1 MTADVKP
8 LNLGSD
14 TPLTETAS
22 PAVEAAGGKPKM
34 SLNLKKFK
42 PALPWALLIL
52 FGVATGY
59 GLSRL
64 NPSAGMPRKLKSVEE
79 GITVG
84 STYGVADEQSFTDSA
99 EGALTAG
106 GIDGEGSHHLVRPG
120 GDSQNVYLTSSIIDL
135 DQFVGRSVKVWG
147 ETFQAQKAGWLMD
160 VGRLQVLE

>member
-1 MTADVKP
+1 MNAVIKP
-8 LNLGSD
+8 LDLSTDN
-14 TPLTETAS
+14 
-22 PAVEAAGGKPKM
+22 PAVAPAKEGPKFD
-34 SLNLKKFK
+34 LKKLR
-42 PALPWALLIL
+42 PVLPWALLIL

-59 GLSRL
+59 GISRL
-64 NPSAGMPRKLKSVEE
+64 NPTAGAPKKLKSVEE

-84 STYGVADEQSFTDSA
+84 DTYGVADEQSFTDSA
-99 EGALTAG
+99 EGSLTAG

-147 ETFQAQKAGWLMD
+147 ETFEAQQAGWLMD

>member
-8 LNLGSD
+8 LNLSTD
-14 TPLTETAS
+14 SASAAPAS
-22 PAVEAAGGKPKM
+22 PVNEIKKGKFD
-34 SLNLKKFK
+34 LKKFK
-42 PALPWALLIL
+42 PAMPWALLIL
-52 FGVATGY
+52 LGVATGFS
-59 GLSRL
+59 LSRFS
-64 NPSAGMPRKLKSVEE
+64 PGAGMPKKLKSVEE

-84 STYGVADEQSFTDSA
+84 STYGVAEEQSFTDSA
-99 EGALTAG
+99 EGSLTAG

>member
-8 LNLGSD
+8 LNLNSD
-14 TPLTETAS
+14 TVSNPQ
-22 PAVEAAGGKPKM
+22 PAKKPK
-34 SLNLKKFK
+34 LQLAKFK
-42 PALPWALLIL
+42 PVLPWALLIL
-52 FGVATGY
+52 LGVATGF
-59 GLSRL
+59 GVSKFS
-64 NPSAGMPRKLKSVEE
+64 PSAGAPKKFKSVEE
-79 GITVG
+79 GITTG
-84 STYGVADEQSFTDSA
+84 STYGVADEKSFTDSV
-99 EGALTAG
+99 EGQLTAG